1 MTIILF
7 WWLDCWQVW
16 LDVDYQPR
24 PPPQPRR
31 SAEVVDLAQWRLDHA
46 A

>member
-1 MTIILF
+1 MTIVLY

-16 LDVDYQPR
+16 LDVDWK
-24 PPPQPRR
+24 PQPRK
-31 SAEVVDLAQWRLDHA
+31 SAEVVNLAQWREDHA

>member
-1 MTIILF
+1 MTIVLY

-24 PPPQPRR
+24 PPPRK
-31 SAEVVDLAQWRLDHA
+31 SAEIVNLAQWREDHA